1 MNISVSERLD
11 FWTCFFLDS
20 TFHIV
25 LKKLTNKAE
34 PSLSVHPYG
43 ILDKALDIEEFSEV
57 PYRLPSGYIDGHNY
71 TCKAHGVYLSGSEE
85 AGRAICILIC
95 TLILITGLFGFI
107 TNIFNVILLRKS
119 FPGKGPVTFK
129 ESLVFLAVVELTL
142 CIAIIGFSFF
152 ILLISGNKLLNFK
165 VV

>member
-20 TFHIV
+20 TYHIV
-25 LKKLTNKAE
+25 LKKLPNEVDFST
-34 PSLSVHPYG
+34 LVTPYG
-43 ILDKALDIEEFSEV
+43 ILDKALDLEEFSEI
-57 PYRLPSGYIDGHNY
+57 PYRIPSGYVDGHNY

-85 AGRAICILIC
+85 AGRALCILIC
-95 TLILITGLFGFI
+95 TLILVIGLFGFI
-107 TNIFNVILLRKS
+107 TNIFNVILLQKS

-142 CIAIIGFSFF
+142 CIAIIGFLFF
-152 ILLISGNKLLNFK
+152 IILISGTN
-165 VV
+165 